1 MKISAIAARGS
12 KKDFIDIYYIL
23 KQISLKEIFKDYSK
37 KYKLNNIYLLL
48 KSLVFFNDA
57 DQQPMPVMNNKVSWD
72 EIKKEIINK
81 VKRFIL

>member
-1 MKISAIAARGS
+1 MWNSHSIE
-12 KKDFIDIYYIL
+12 